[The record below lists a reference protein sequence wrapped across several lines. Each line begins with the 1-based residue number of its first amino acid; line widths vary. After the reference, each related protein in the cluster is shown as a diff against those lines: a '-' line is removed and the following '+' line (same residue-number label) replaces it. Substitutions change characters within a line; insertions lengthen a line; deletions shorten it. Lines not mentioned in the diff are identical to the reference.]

1 MNRRTIDKVNYYT
14 KKQPYYLNK
23 VVIDIKNI
31 NIVLF
36 ILFLT
41 LILTGCKIGGTQNS
55 PRSSDEEPKATV
67 DLTKI
72 NYFNLEL
79 YSDNK
84 DYREM
89 ISIINQNVKAL
100 NERDEQRYVSSF
112 NSAEPQVKT
121 NAESSY
127 KTLVRDMEKYILNL
141 EKAEFKKN
149 DTNPNELQVIVSTE
163 IQQNQQIKKETSVFI
178 FKLED
183 NRWNLAYID

>member
-1 MNRRTIDKVNYYT
+1 MKSF
-14 KKQPYYLNK
+14 
-23 VVIDIKNI
+23 
-31 NIVLF
+31 NIVL
-36 ILFLT
+36 ITLFLA
-41 LILTGCKIGGTQNS
+41 LILTGCKTDGTQNS
-55 PRSSDEEPKATV
+55 PRSSNEEFKTTV

-72 NYFNLEL
+72 NYLNPEL
-79 YSDNK
+79 YTDNK

-112 NSAEPQVKT
+112 NSSEPQVKT
-121 NAESSY
+121 NAKSSY
-127 KTLVRDMEKYILNL
+127 KTLVGNMDKYVLSL

-163 IQQNQQIKKETSVFI
+163 IQQNQQIKKETSAFI

-183 NRWNLAYID
+183 NIWSLAYID

>member
-1 MNRRTIDKVNYYT
+1 
-14 KKQPYYLNK
+14 
-23 VVIDIKNI
+23 
-31 NIVLF
+31 
-36 ILFLT
+36 
-41 LILTGCKIGGTQNS
+41 
-55 PRSSDEEPKATV
+55 
-67 DLTKI
+67 
-72 NYFNLEL
+72 
-79 YSDNK
+79 
-84 DYREM
+84 M

-112 NSAEPQVKT
+112 NSSEPQVKT
-121 NAESSY
+121 NAEFSY

-141 EKAEFKKN
+141 EKAEFQKN